1 MILTYYKHIRCE
13 SKLKGGSKRSE
24 LCVAEANGQ
33 NNDHVDFPI
42 TSRFYDI
49 IIKATDKAGNEGKA
63 TCTVIVVPTN
73 DEHSYKV
80 PSKRQKVQARSKGK
94 GSNPPH
100 SPTNLVDEYDISQKR
115 YKIGTFSH
123 VWDFSMSEKIT
134 MPPTSAP
141 TKYGKGKGTDKS
153 APSSVPSISSAP
165 SISSPPSLVPS
176 ISSTPSSILKNGADQ
191 QRADNILAQGSVQS
205 TLDSIHNWII
215 SGVAGW
221 TLFAISCVIH
231 VLLFMRR
238 KKDQKDPETDTDS
251 SK

>member
-1 MILTYYKHIRCE
+1 LQ
-13 SKLKGGSKRSE
+13 SKGKGSKRDKI
-24 LCVAEANGQ
+24 CVAEVNGQ

-73 DEHSYKV
+73 DEHSYKA
-80 PSKRQKVQARSKGK
+80 PSKGQKVQARSKGK

-115 YKIGTFSH
+115 YEIGTFGH
-123 VWDFSMSEKIT
+123 VWDFSLSEKIT

-141 TKYGKGKGTDKS
+141 TKYGKGKGKGTDK
-153 APSSVPSISSAP
+153 
-165 SISSPPSLVPS
+165 SPPSLVPS
-176 ISSTPSSILKNGADQ
+176 PPSISSPPDQ

-205 TLDSIHNWII
+205 TLDSIHDWII

-221 TLFAISCVIH
+221 TLFAVSFVIN

-238 KKDQKDPETDTDS
+238 NKNQKDPETDTDS